1 MLSRF
6 KLAMTSLPKI
16 FAEADDATRF
26 TPDIAELE
34 KKEWQR
40 FFFYDETMIDNR
52 KYDLIKEHIV
62 NWTVAYT
69 VKPFHTWKKNLGVES
84 FPIPFE
90 VDGFASDAC
99 RIKGDLMSI
108 KSSHIPV
115 LDIHKQNGLQFIRRR
130 VPIVFAVDKVVHG
143 NDGVS
148 IQTMGHTIQ
157 RAWMYIAVPEHWNS
171 VLTTYSF
178 SKLKVRDA
186 GKPMGAFTY
195 FDKNEYVEIVNKPPT
210 LP

>member
-1 MLSRF
+1 MFNRLKFR
-6 KLAMTSLPKI
+6 MTDLPKI
-16 FAEADDATRF
+16 LAEADDATEF

-34 KKEWQR
+34 KKKWQR

-69 VKPFHTWKKNLGVES
+69 VKQFHTWKKNIGTES

-90 VDGFASDAC
+90 VEGFAADSA

-108 KSSHIPV
+108 ESSHIPV
-115 LDIHKQNGLQFIRRR
+115 LDKHKQNGLQFLRKR
-130 VPIVFAVDKVVHG
+130 VPIVFPVEKVIHG
-143 NDGVS
+143 NDGAI
-148 IQTMGHTIQ
+148 IQTVGHTIQ
-157 RAWMYIAVPEHWNS
+157 RAWMYIAIPEHWES
-171 VLTTYSF
+171 ILTTYSF
-178 SKLKVRDA
+178 SKLKVHQ
-186 GKPMGAFTY
+186 GNKTLGAYTC
-195 FDKNEYVEIVNKPPT
+195 FDKNEYVEIIKQPST